1 MGHAAFNF
9 RASPLWQ
16 TGPPVKPE
24 DDRACCPAVAPF
36 ISKMFEMALAQTQEQ
51 AFFEAGQRFVRQVR
65 ARPAVAL
72 DRFQAPA

>member
-1 MGHAAFNF
+1 
-9 RASPLWQ
+9 
-16 TGPPVKPE
+16 
-24 DDRACCPAVAPF
+24 
-36 ISKMFEMALAQTQEQ
+36 MFEMALAQTQEQ